1 MKVIIDRFEGDY
13 AIVELDEGKILELPK
28 ELIPEAEEGDVIN
41 IEILKEETNKR
52 KEQIKNKAII
62 YRLES
67 SEFDAFLI
75 FINK

>member
-52 KEQIKNKAII
+52 KEQIKNKMNQ
-62 YRLES
+62 L
-67 SEFDAFLI
+67 
-75 FINK
+75 FID

>member
-52 KEQIKNKAII
+52 KEQIKNKVNQ
-62 YRLES
+62 L
-67 SEFDAFLI
+67 
-75 FINK
+75 FID

>member
-13 AIVELDEGKILELPK
+13 AIVELDEWKILELPK

-52 KEQIKNKAII
+52 KEQIKNKMNQ
-62 YRLES
+62 L
-67 SEFDAFLI
+67 
-75 FINK
+75 FID